1 MPPLLTLSVTV
12 AMATVHRSTPGTFGN
27 GPTARAASWLAL
39 LVSLTLWVVALAIM
53 VNSLFFF
60 IKMGRVRSVLSVLSW
75 SDALEAEGW
84 KRPGAADLCGGA
96 GRRDPTAGGSG
107 LPPVQDKGEGLRLC
121 GLLEHQ
127 FYRGG
132 RHASNRATD
141 VHKPEPLSRLH
152 QSRDPRQ
159 RCASVR
165 VHMRVCV
172 LA

>member
-75 SDALEAEGW
+75 SDALEVPSVAICSSEFEF
-84 KRPGAADLCGGA
+84 
-96 GRRDPTAGGSG
+96 
-107 LPPVQDKGEGLRLC
+107 VE
-121 GLLEHQ
+121 
-127 FYRGG
+127 
-132 RHASNRATD
+132 
-141 VHKPEPLSRLH
+141 LSLIM
-152 QSRDPRQ
+152 
-159 RCASVR
+159 C
-165 VHMRVCV
+165 HMCTYYVYI
-172 LA
+172 L